1 MPPSR
6 TNDKHK
12 LALPPLPLL
21 SPLLLPHEPNECRPL
36 DPRRRRGDRPARE
49 AWVARSADAWE
60 GVGDR
65 ETAFVLVEGNWG
77 AGGGERSVRQLRVA
91 ETEGARGVGAPGEE
105 VAWEGLEEMHE
116 GWGRGRTGGG
126 ESERVVVAENDSAK
140 DEVRL
145 VEFSD
150 RCRRRT

>member
-1 MPPSR
+1 M
-6 TNDKHK
+6 
-12 LALPPLPLL
+12 
-21 SPLLLPHEPNECRPL
+21 
-36 DPRRRRGDRPARE
+36 
-49 AWVARSADAWE
+49 
-60 GVGDR
+60 
-65 ETAFVLVEGNWG
+65 
-77 AGGGERSVRQLRVA
+77 A